1 VTSRLL
7 VTAATAPGDR
17 GREFGRAR
25 AEQVRA
31 SWRGYLR
38 FFEAGGLFGREQVE
52 GWGDEA
58 LAASAAWAPDL
69 GEEIEGIA
77 AGAGLA
83 PEAVGALNARTELLA
98 RVSRARHGELLS
110 SAAIYGSSPQKLGGE
125 RGECS
130 VLVALEA
137 EGGPLGA
144 QTWDWHEELAAT
156 WLVWG
161 LETADGMRVQ
171 TLTEAGMLAKIGIN
185 SAGIAVLLNVL
196 HHEDDASVPLGV
208 PIHVLLRRLLAESET
223 IFDAVR
229 ILAAAPV
236 AASSAVTLIA
246 AEGGEETA
254 LTAELRP
261 GVAPEYVLPDEAGLL
276 VHTNHFL
283 SPAAV
288 PDDREPTIGPD
299 SLFRLEL
306 LRRRAARLRG
316 TAPGAEEML
325 APFDSHLGAGGAIC
339 CHPEPGAEL
348 GDRYAT
354 LATVLVDPVHGRL
367 RFADGGPCAAA
378 GSGWTEV
385 DVSVP
390 TTKEALDV
398 RTH

>member
-1 VTSRLL
+1 VSSRLL

-17 GREFGRAR
+17 GLEFGRAR

-38 FFEAGGLFGREQVE
+38 FFEAGGLFGREQIE

-58 LAASAAWAPDL
+58 LAATAAWAPDL

-77 AGAGLA
+77 TGAGLA

-98 RVSRARHGELLS
+98 RVARWR
-110 SAAIYGSSPQKLGGE
+110 

-130 VLVALEA
+130 VLVALDA

-161 LETADGMRVQ
+161 FETAAGMRVQ

-196 HHEDDASVPLGV
+196 HHDDDASVPLGV

-223 IFDAVR
+223 IFDALR
-229 ILAAAPV
+229 ILASAPV

-261 GVAPEYVLPDEAGLL
+261 GVAPEYVLPDEGGLL

-288 PDDREPTIGPD
+288 PGDREPTIGPD

-316 TAPGAEEML
+316 TSPGRDDML

-339 CHPEPGAEL
+339 CHPEPGAEH
-348 GDRYAT
+348 GERYAT
-354 LATVLVDPVHGRL
+354 LATVLVDPLHGRM

-378 GSGWTEV
+378 ESGWTEV

-390 TTKEALDV
+390 ITKEALDV

>member
-1 VTSRLL
+1 VTSRLV

-17 GREFGRAR
+17 GREFGHAR
-25 AEQVRA
+25 ADSVRA
-31 SWRGYLR
+31 CWRGYLR
-38 FFEAGGLFGREQVE
+38 FFEAGGLFGREQIE

-58 LAASAAWAPDL
+58 LAATSAWAPEL

-77 AGAGLA
+77 AGAGLT

-98 RVSRARHGELLS
+98 RVARWR
-110 SAAIYGSSPQKLGGE
+110 

-137 EGGPLGA
+137 AGGPLGA

-161 LETADGMRVQ
+161 LETAAGMRVQ

-196 HHEDDASVPLGV
+196 HHDDDAAMPLGV

-229 ILAAAPV
+229 LLANAPV

-261 GVAPEYVLPDEAGLL
+261 GAAPGYVLPDESGLL

-288 PDDREPTIGPD
+288 AGDREPTIGPD

-306 LRRRAARLRG
+306 LRRGAARLRG
-316 TAPGAEEML
+316 TSPGRGEML
-325 APFDSHLGAGGAIC
+325 APFESHLGGGGAIC
-339 CHPEPGAEL
+339 CHPEPGADL

-354 LATVLVDPVHGRL
+354 LATVLVDPLHGRL

-378 GSGWTEV
+378 EFGWTEV
-385 DVSVP
+385 NVVP

>member
-1 VTSRLL
+1 VTSRL
-7 VTAATAPGDR
+7 VVIAATAPGDR

-25 AEQVRA
+25 ADQVRA

-38 FFEAGGLFGREQVE
+38 FFEAGGLFGREQIE
-52 GWGDEA
+52 SWGEEA
-58 LAASAAWAPDL
+58 LAATSAWAPDL

-77 AGAGLA
+77 AGAGLTPA
-83 PEAVGALNARTELLA
+83 AVGALNARTELLA
-98 RVSRARHGELLS
+98 RVAQG
-110 SAAIYGSSPQKLGGE
+110 I

-144 QTWDWHEELAAT
+144 QTWDWHEELAPT

-161 LETADGMRVQ
+161 FETAAGMRVQ
-171 TLTEAGMLAKIGIN
+171 TLTEAGMLAKIGVN

-196 HHEDDASVPLGV
+196 HHDDDASVPLGV

-261 GVAPEYVLPDEAGLL
+261 GAKPGYILPDEAGLL

-288 PDDREPTIGPD
+288 PGDREPEIGPD

-306 LRRRAARLRG
+306 LRRRAAGLRG
-316 TAPGAEEML
+316 IRPGPDELL
-325 APFDSHLGAGGAIC
+325 ASFHSHLGRGGAIC
-339 CHPEPGAEL
+339 CHPEPGTPSGE
-348 GDRYAT
+348 RYMT
-354 LATVLVDPVHGRL
+354 LATVVVDPLAGRL
-367 RFADGGPCAAA
+367 RFAAGGPCEA
-378 GSGWTEV
+378 GDSGWTEV
-385 DVSVP
+385 TASVP

>member
-1 VTSRLL
+1 MSTRLV

-25 AEQVRA
+25 ADQVRA

-38 FFEAGGLFGREQVE
+38 FFEAGGSFGREEIE
-52 GWGDEA
+52 GWGGEA
-58 LAASAAWAPDL
+58 LAATAAWSAPL

-77 AGAGLA
+77 AGAGLT

-98 RVSRARHGELLS
+98 RVARQ
-110 SAAIYGSSPQKLGGE
+110 APVPQ

-130 VLVALEA
+130 TLVALEA

-161 LETADGMRVQ
+161 FETSTGMRVQ
-171 TLTEAGMLAKIGIN
+171 TLTEAGMLAKIGVN

-196 HHEDDASVPLGV
+196 HHEDDASVPFGV
-208 PIHVLLRRLLAESET
+208 PIHVLLRRLLADSES

-229 ILAAAPV
+229 LLADAPV

-246 AEGGEETA
+246 AAAGEETA
-254 LTAELRP
+254 LTAEVRP
-261 GVAPEYVLPDEAGLL
+261 GVAPEYVLPDDSGLL

-288 PDDREPTIGPD
+288 PGDREPRIGPD
-299 SLFRLEL
+299 SLPRLEL
-306 LRRRAARLRG
+306 LRRRATRLRG
-316 TAPGAEEML
+316 TSPGPDDLL
-325 APFDSHLGAGGAIC
+325 APFHSHLGGGGAIC
-339 CHPEPGAEL
+339 CHPEPGTPTGE
-348 GDRYAT
+348 RYET
-354 LATVLVDPVHGRL
+354 LATVLVDPLAGRL
-367 RFADGGPCAAA
+367 RAWAGGPCQMRNHQQ
-378 GSGWTEV
+378 
-385 DVSVP
+385 
-390 TTKEALDV
+390 EALDV

>member
-38 FFEAGGLFGREQVE
+38 FFEAGGLFGREQIE

-77 AGAGLA
+77 VGAGLT

-98 RVSRARHGELLS
+98 RVARWR
-110 SAAIYGSSPQKLGGE
+110 

-161 LETADGMRVQ
+161 LETAVGMRVQ

-185 SAGIAVLLNVL
+185 SSGIAVLLNVL
-196 HHEDDASVPLGV
+196 HHDDDASVPLGV

-246 AEGGEETA
+246 AEAGEETA

-261 GVAPEYVLPDEAGLL
+261 GAAPEYVLPDETGLL

-288 PDDREPTIGPD
+288 PGDREPTIGPD

-316 TAPGAEEML
+316 TGPGREEML

-354 LATVLVDPVHGRL
+354 LATVLVDPLHGRL
-367 RFADGGPCAAA
+367 RFAAGGPCAAA
-378 GSGWTEV
+378 ESGWTEV

-390 TTKEALDV
+390 TNKEALDV

>member
-1 VTSRLL
+1 MTSRLV

-17 GREFGRAR
+17 GLEFGRAR
-25 AEQVRA
+25 ADSVRA
-31 SWRGYLR
+31 CWRGYLR

-58 LAASAAWAPDL
+58 LAATSAWAPEL

-77 AGAGLA
+77 KGAGLT

-98 RVSRARHGELLS
+98 RVARW
-110 SAAIYGSSPQKLGGE
+110 Q

-161 LETADGMRVQ
+161 LETAAGMRVQ
-171 TLTEAGMLAKIGIN
+171 TLTEAGMLAKIGVN
-185 SAGIAVLLNVL
+185 SAGIAVLINVL
-196 HHEDDASVPLGV
+196 HHDDDASVPLGV

-229 ILAAAPV
+229 ILAAPV

-261 GVAPEYVLPDEAGLL
+261 GVAPEYVLPDESGLL

-288 PDDREPTIGPD
+288 PGDREPTIGPD

-316 TAPGAEEML
+316 TRPGSDEML
-325 APFDSHLGAGGAIC
+325 APFDSHLGGGGAIC

-348 GDRYAT
+348 GDRYMT
-354 LATVLVDPVHGRL
+354 LATVLVDPLAGRL
-367 RFADGGPCAAA
+367 RAWEGGPCQ
-378 GSGWTEV
+378 SSP
-385 DVSVP
+385 DNQQDR
-390 TTKEALDV
+390 EALDV

>member
-1 VTSRLL
+1 MSSRLV

-38 FFEAGGLFGREQVE
+38 FFEAGGLFGREQIE

-58 LAASAAWAPDL
+58 LAASSAWAPEI

-77 AGAGLA
+77 AGAGLT

-98 RVSRARHGELLS
+98 RVARRVRAELPS
-110 SAAIYGSSPQKLGGE
+110 FPAIYGRKARKEE

-144 QTWDWHEELAAT
+144 QTWDWHEELAAI
-156 WLVWG
+156 WVVWG
-161 LETADGMRVQ
+161 FETAAGMRVQ
-171 TLTEAGMLAKIGIN
+171 TLTEAGMLAKIGVN

-196 HHEDDASVPLGV
+196 HHDDDASVPLGI
-208 PIHVLLRRLLAESET
+208 PIHILLRRLLAESET
-223 IFDAVR
+223 ILDAVR

-261 GVAPEYVLPDEAGLL
+261 GAKPDYLLPDEAGLL

-283 SPAAV
+283 ASAAV
-288 PDDREPTIGPD
+288 PGDREPTIGPD

-316 TAPGAEEML
+316 TRPGPDELL
-325 APFDSHLGAGGAIC
+325 APFDSHLGRGGAIC
-339 CHPEPGAEL
+339 CHPEPGAPSGE
-348 GDRYAT
+348 RYMT
-354 LATVLVDPVHGRL
+354 LATVVVDPLAGRM
-367 RFADGGPCAAA
+367 RFAEGGPCEAT

-385 DVSVP
+385 SASVP